1 VVRLQSAFT
10 LPLTLLVCGSLFSC
24 NSATPQEAAAKAK
37 EASEKALAATGLR
50 AFPVPQSKDA
60 DDFGRFL
67 AGLPGRADGPYAKF
81 EKDNAW
87 AVHSKAF
94 AADWAKFEEKRVP
107 VLSNFKKNELGG
119 APNSGGT
126 LFYPFGGPDFVT
138 ANLFFPDN
146 TSYVFLGLEPAG
158 TVRPPSFFEQK
169 PLATLMPRIRLT
181 MESLLIR
188 SFFITD
194 QMDKQV
200 RGQITDGLLPLLLA
214 QMVRTGHTVRGH
226 EYVKLDEKGNYVKRE
241 LTDPEKYNK
250 GVIIEFQREGSSEVK
265 RLTYFSVNV
274 HNESL
279 KGNTGLAPFIGQ
291 LKPMSSFFKSAS
303 YLPHRDDFSTIRD
316 LVLANSSSIA
326 QDDTGIPFRFFDQAK
341 WDVNLYG
348 SYTQPYGTFKY
359 RKQPDLKVAFDKGQN
374 VKNLGF
380 FIGYGYGRAPSNLL
394 VARRR
399 T

>member
-1 VVRLQSAFT
+1 VVRQQSAFT

-24 NSATPQEAAAKAK
+24 NSAATQDAASKTKDGASK
-37 EASEKALAATGLR
+37 EPVSGLKT
-50 AFPVPQSKDA
+50 FPVPQSKDA

-81 EKDNAW
+81 EKDSAW
-87 AVHSKAF
+87 AVHVKAF
-94 AADWAKFEEKRVP
+94 ATDWAKFEEKRVP

-146 TSYVFLGLEPAG
+146 TSYVFVGLEPAG
-158 TVRPPSFFEQK
+158 TVRPPSAFEQK
-169 PLATLMPRIRLT
+169 PLANTLPRIRLT
-181 MESLLIR
+181 LESLLIR

-200 RGQITDGLLPLLLA
+200 RGQITDGLLPLLLV
-214 QMVRTGHTVRGH
+214 QMVRTGHTILGH
-226 EYVKLDEKGNYVKRE
+226 QYVTLDEKGNYVARQA
-241 LTDPEKYNK
+241 TGPEKNK
-250 GVIIEFQREGSSEVK
+250 GVLIEFQREGSTNVK
-265 RLTYFSVNV
+265 RLAYFSVNV

-279 KGNTGLAPFIGQ
+279 KGNTAFAAYMDQ

-303 YLPHRDDFSTIRD
+303 YLPHRDDFSLIRD
-316 LVLANSSSIA
+316 MVLTKSSAIA
-326 QDDTGIPFRFFDQAK
+326 QDDTGIPFRFFDQAQ

-399 T
+399 S

>member
-1 VVRLQSAFT
+1 VVRLQSALT
-10 LPLTLLVCGSLFSC
+10 LPLTLLVCGSLLSC
-24 NSATPQEAAAKAK
+24 NSAATQEAATKAKEAAAKA
-37 EASEKALAATGLR
+37 LAANGLN

-67 AGLPGRADGPYAKF
+67 AGIPGRADSPYAKF
-81 EKDNAW
+81 EKDSAW
-87 AVHSKAF
+87 AVHRKAF
-94 AADWAKFEEKRVP
+94 ATDWAKFEEKRVP
-107 VLSNFKKNELGG
+107 VLSNFKKTALTG

-146 TSYVFLGLEPAG
+146 TSYVFVGLEPAG
-158 TVRPPSFFEQK
+158 TVRPASAFEQK
-169 PLATLMPRIRLT
+169 PLANTLPRIRLT
-181 MESLLIR
+181 LESLLIR
-188 SFFITD
+188 SFFIPD

-200 RGQITDGLLPLLLA
+200 RGQITDGLLPLLLV
-214 QMVRTGHTVRGH
+214 QMVRTGHTIRGH
-226 EYVKLDEKGNYVKRE
+226 RYVTIDDEGNYVARE
-241 LTDPEKYNK
+241 ATGPEKNK
-250 GVIIEFQREGSSEVK
+250 GVLIEFQREGSEEVK
-265 RLTYFSVNV
+265 RLAYFSVNV

-279 KGNTGLAPFIGQ
+279 KDNKAFAAYMDQ

-303 YLPHRDDFSTIRD
+303 YLPHRDDFSLIRD
-316 LVLANSSSIA
+316 MVLAKSSAIA
-326 QDDTGIPFRFFDQAK
+326 QDDTGIPFRFFDQGK

-348 SYTQPYGTFKY
+348 KYTQPYGTFKY
-359 RKQPDLKVAFDKGQN
+359 RKQADLKVAFDKGQN
-374 VKNLGF
+374 VKDLGF